1 MIRNSFYI
9 WAIDI
14 DYSNSTFSNLRV
26 VIIPLDGS
34 TLVQYTSNKIL
45 KINRHWTT
53 QFEMLLSMVY
63 KGV

>member
-1 MIRNSFYI
+1 MIRNSFDI